1 MSIRAATWRVCE
13 RSADDVVRARGHA
26 DARPDPR
33 RHHARPATPARP
45 LAAGAGDRVVAL
57 ALGAAIGYLAHE
69 RATPVVVARPAL
81 PAPELA
87 PLRRE
92 LAEARLAMQLSEAR
106 SAELERQIDA
116 LNQKLAESQEQ
127 LTFVRKAREGRR

>member
-1 MSIRAATWRVCE
+1 VSGTLTMSFGLGGRATRDLTHVGLTLARQRRRGRWLL
-13 RSADDVVRARGHA
+13 APAIVV
-26 DARPDPR
+26 
-33 RHHARPATPARP
+33 
-45 LAAGAGDRVVAL
+45 LAL
-57 ALGAAIGYLAHE
+57 ALGAAIGYLVHE
-69 RATPVVVARPAL
+69 RAMPVVVAVPAM

-92 LAEARLAMQLSEAR
+92 LAEARMAMQLSEAR

>member
-1 MSIRAATWRVCE
+1 MSFGLGGTPTRDLTHVGLMLSRQ
-13 RSADDVVRARGHA
+13 RRRG
-26 DARPDPR
+26 RWL
-33 RHHARPATPARP
+33 
-45 LAAGAGDRVVAL
+45 LAPVIVVVAL
-57 ALGAAIGYLAHE
+57 ALGAGLGYLVHE
-69 RATPVVVARPAL
+69 RATPVVVARPAT

>member
-1 MSIRAATWRVCE
+1 MSFGLAGTPTRDLTHVGITLARQRRRGRWLLAPL
-13 RSADDVVRARGHA
+13 VV
-26 DARPDPR
+26 
-33 RHHARPATPARP
+33 
-45 LAAGAGDRVVAL
+45 VVAL

>member
-1 MSIRAATWRVCE
+1 MSFGLAGTPTRELTHVGITL
-13 RSADDVVRARGHA
+13 ARQ
-26 DARPDPR
+26 R
-33 RHHARPATPARP
+33 RRGRWLLAPAIV
-45 LAAGAGDRVVAL
+45 VVAL
-57 ALGAAIGYLAHE
+57 ALGIATGYLAHE
-69 RATPVVVARPAL
+69 RASPVVVAGPAT

-92 LAEARLAMQLSEAR
+92 LSEARMAMQLSEAR
-106 SAELERQIDA
+106 SAELERQIDV

>member
-1 MSIRAATWRVCE
+1 MSFGLAGTPTRELTQVGITLARQRRRGRWLLAPVIVAA
-13 RSADDVVRARGHA
+13 
-26 DARPDPR
+26 
-33 RHHARPATPARP
+33 
-45 LAAGAGDRVVAL
+45 AL
-57 ALGAAIGYLAHE
+57 ALGTAIGYLAHE
-69 RATPVVVARPAL
+69 RATPVVVARPAT

-92 LAEARLAMQLSEAR
+92 LAGARMAMQLSEAR

>member
-1 MSIRAATWRVCE
+1 MSFGLGQTATRDLTHVGITL
-13 RSADDVVRARGHA
+13 ARQ
-26 DARPDPR
+26 R
-33 RHHARPATPARP
+33 RRGRWLLGP
-45 LAAGAGDRVVAL
+45 LLVGLAL
-57 ALGAAIGYLAHE
+57 ALGAAIGYLLHE
-69 RATPVVVARPAL
+69 RAAPLVIAAPVA

-92 LAEARLAMQLSEAR
+92 LAEARMALQLSEAR
-106 SAELERQIDA
+106 SHELERQIDA

>member
-1 MSIRAATWRVCE
+1 MSFGLAGTPTRELTHVGITLARQRRRGRWLLAPVIVAA
-13 RSADDVVRARGHA
+13 
-26 DARPDPR
+26 
-33 RHHARPATPARP
+33 
-45 LAAGAGDRVVAL
+45 AL
-57 ALGAAIGYLAHE
+57 ALGTAIGYLAHE
-69 RATPVVVARPAL
+69 RATPVVVARPAT

-92 LAEARLAMQLSEAR
+92 LAGARMAMQLSEAR
-106 SAELERQIDA
+106 SAELERQIDV

>member
-1 MSIRAATWRVCE
+1 MSFGLAGTPTRELTHVGITLE
-13 RSADDVVRARGHA
+13 RQRRRG
-26 DARPDPR
+26 RWL
-33 RHHARPATPARP
+33 
-45 LAAGAGDRVVAL
+45 LAPVLVMGAL
-57 ALGAAIGYLAHE
+57 ALGAAVGYAAHE
-69 RATPVVVARPAL
+69 RATPVVVAGPAV

>member
-1 MSIRAATWRVCE
+1 MSFGLGGRATRDLTHAGLTLARQRRRGRWLL
-13 RSADDVVRARGHA
+13 APAIVV
-26 DARPDPR
+26 
-33 RHHARPATPARP
+33 
-45 LAAGAGDRVVAL
+45 LAL
-57 ALGAAIGYLAHE
+57 ALGAAIGYLVHE
-69 RATPVVVARPAL
+69 RAMPVVVAVPAM

-92 LAEARLAMQLSEAR
+92 LAEARMAMQLSEAR